1 MVIVNPGTI
10 KFCQSGCRKK
20 MKFSNLCPQHPEE
33 FRVFGG
39 VCKKCRPNAIVESI
53 SAESLN
59 KSEEPQNRETIL
71 VINDSNIIFDRY
83 KVATKGESECAH
95 LFGGNNRMVG
105 CGVDSK
111 NNSNDN
117 LIYKTRIEN
126 EDKSTQIR
134 INETNTQSSNS
145 DIGNKNGYDVCGK
158 GEIIHSSG
166 KYFHADILNEIVD

>member
-1 MVIVNPGTI
+1 MRGGDHDQITNRQAPSTSFLSGT
-10 KFCQSGCRKK
+10 R
-20 MKFSNLCPQHPEE
+20 
-33 FRVFGG
+33 
-39 VCKKCRPNAIVESI
+39 
-53 SAESLN
+53 
-59 KSEEPQNRETIL
+59 REA
-71 VINDSNIIFDRY
+71 NDSNIIFDRY

-111 NNSNDN
+111 NNSNDD

-145 DIGNKNGYDVCGK
+145 DIGNKMVESMVMMCGK

>member
-1 MVIVNPGTI
+1 MNVFIFLGVII
-10 KFCQSGCRKK
+10 
-20 MKFSNLCPQHPEE
+20 EWW
-33 FRVFGG
+33 G
-39 VCKKCRPNAIVESI
+39 VVLS
-53 SAESLN
+53 
-59 KSEEPQNRETIL
+59 
-71 VINDSNIIFDRY
+71 
-83 KVATKGESECAH
+83 
-95 LFGGNNRMVG
+95 
-105 CGVDSK
+105 VDSEI
-111 NNSNDN
+111 NSNDD

>member
-1 MVIVNPGTI
+1 MRGGDHDQITNRQAPSTSFLSGTRR
-10 KFCQSGCRKK
+10 Q
-20 MKFSNLCPQHPEE
+20 
-33 FRVFGG
+33 
-39 VCKKCRPNAIVESI
+39 A
-53 SAESLN
+53 
-59 KSEEPQNRETIL
+59 
-71 VINDSNIIFDRY
+71 NDSNIIFDRY
-83 KVATKGESECAH
+83 KVATKGESECVH

-111 NNSNDN
+111 NNSNDD

-158 GEIIHSSG
+158 GEIIHSSR
-166 KYFHADILNEIVD
+166 KYFHAGILNEIAD

>member
-1 MVIVNPGTI
+1 MVVVTPGTI

-20 MKFSNLCPQHPEE
+20 MKFSNLCQQHPEE
-33 FRVFGG
+33 FRVYGG
-39 VCKKCRPNAIVESI
+39 VCKKCMPNAIVETI
-53 SAESLN
+53 SAKSLN
-59 KSEEPQNRETIL
+59 ESEEPQHRETIL
-71 VINDSNIIFDRY
+71 VINDSNIILDRY
-83 KVATKGESECAH
+83 KVVTKGESECAH

-111 NNSNDN
+111 NNSNDD

-145 DIGNKNGYDVCGK
+145 DIGNKNGREHGYDVWEGR
-158 GEIIHSSG
+158 
-166 KYFHADILNEIVD
+166 DNP

>member
-1 MVIVNPGTI
+1 MLVVTPRTI
-10 KFCQSGCRKK
+10 KFCQSGCRKRL
-20 MKFSNLCPQHPEE
+20 KFSNLCHQHPEE
-33 FRVFGG
+33 FRVYGG

-59 KSEEPQNRETIL
+59 ESEEPQNRETIL
-71 VINDSNIIFDRY
+71 VINDSNIILDRY

-105 CGVDSK
+105 CGVDSE
-111 NNSNDN
+111 NNSNDD
-117 LIYKTRIEN
+117 LIYKARIEN

-145 DIGNKNGYDVCGK
+145 FIEDGHDYDVYG
-158 GEIIHSSG
+158 G
-166 KYFHADILNEIVD
+166 LWV

>member
-1 MVIVNPGTI
+1 VY
-10 KFCQSGCRKK
+10 
-20 MKFSNLCPQHPEE
+20 
-33 FRVFGG
+33 GG

-59 KSEEPQNRETIL
+59 ESEEPQNRETIL
-71 VINDSNIIFDRY
+71 VINDSNIILDRY

-95 LFGGNNRMVG
+95 LFGGNNNRMVG

-111 NNSNDN
+111 NNSNDD

-134 INETNTQSSNS
+134 INETNTQNSNS
-145 DIGNKNGYDVCGK
+145 DIGDGWDYDVYGGLWC
-158 GEIIHSSG
+158 
-166 KYFHADILNEIVD
+166 

>member
-1 MVIVNPGTI
+1 M
-10 KFCQSGCRKK
+10 S
-20 MKFSNLCPQHPEE
+20 LCATATSRGISCVWRCLQ
-33 FRVFGG
+33 
-39 VCKKCRPNAIVESI
+39 KCMPNAIVESI

-59 KSEEPQNRETIL
+59 ESEEPQNRETIL

-134 INETNTQSSNS
+134 INETNIQSSNS
-145 DIGNKNGYDVCGK
+145 DIGNKNGREQGYDVCGK

-166 KYFHADILNEIVD
+166 KYFHANILNKIVD

>member
-1 MVIVNPGTI
+1 MVAVHPNTI
-10 KFCQSGCRKK
+10 SRCQSGCCKRL
-20 MKFSNLCPQHPEE
+20 KFSDVCPHHPEE
-33 FRVFGG
+33 FYMFGR
-39 VCKKCRPNAIVESI
+39 VCKKCVPNATVESI
-53 SAESLN
+53 STESFY
-59 KSEEPQNRETIL
+59 KSEKQLYRKTIL
-71 VINDSNIIFDRY
+71 IISDSNIIFDRY

-111 NNSNDN
+111 NNSNDD

-166 KYFHADILNEIVD
+166 KYFHAGILNEIVD